1 MRVESN
7 HGNIVVIRKKK
18 HKFYVKYRFVKK
30 AVNLYR
36 MSVVYAVKVRYRF
49 IRRVRFK
56 ITRIIVFLFFRL
68 WIKDLAGFENIPLEG
83 PAILASNHLSYYD
96 FLILGALFR
105 KQIVFVAVKKI
116 KQTPFIQWF
125 TKLHVV
131 IYVDRDHPGTAFF
144 RKIMECF
151 EANKLVVIYPE
162 GTRSRN
168 KKMLKPKHGFVKLAM
183 AANVPI
189 IPVAMKGTY
198 EILPPHRNIPRFTKC
213 KVVVGKRMYISPG
226 NPDFTDV
233 FFEQRGNRKFSKLTN
248 QQLQKIA
255 IRIMDK
261 VRLLA
266 DEVWEDSVIS
276 EVNKALL
283 KKG

>member
-1 MRVESN
+1 
-7 HGNIVVIRKKK
+7 
-18 HKFYVKYRFVKK
+18 
-30 AVNLYR
+30 
-36 MSVVYAVKVRYRF
+36 
-49 IRRVRFK
+49 
-56 ITRIIVFLFFRL
+56 
-68 WIKDLAGFENIPLEG
+68 
-83 PAILASNHLSYYD
+83 
-96 FLILGALFR
+96 
-105 KQIVFVAVKKI
+105 
-116 KQTPFIQWF
+116 
-125 TKLHVV
+125 
-131 IYVDRDHPGTAFF
+131 
-144 RKIMECF
+144 
-151 EANKLVVIYPE
+151 
-162 GTRSRN
+162 
-168 KKMLKPKHGFVKLAM
+168 
-183 AANVPI
+183 
-189 IPVAMKGTY
+189 MKGTY